1 MQINVFMKNGLKF
14 ELDYPQRKN
23 VGSIHEMKF
32 DDDEEMIQA
41 FENDEKALESMEDMM
56 LHAEFITLDNLKKDV
71 TICMSEIAAY
81 EVIR

>member
-1 MQINVFMKNGLKF
+1 MKINVFMKNGLKF
-14 ELDYPQRKN
+14 ELDYPRRTN
-23 VGSIHEMKF
+23 VGTMNEMKF
-32 DDDEEMIQA
+32 EDNEEMIQA

-71 TICMSEIAAY
+71 TIRMSEIVVY